1 MVSLVIKQDWTPTK
15 PSSFTAQMVYIMIPV
30 LGCPSYKISQN
41 ANPDLKWEQTA
52 MLNIGLDFS
61 VLDSRLG
68 GRIEWYNKKTSDML
82 YTYPVPTPPYLY
94 NKIMANVGDMRNT
107 GIELSLNADAIRTK
121 DFDWNISL
129 NLAHNE
135 NEVTRLSNDVF
146 TMDKI
151 LLGDVF
157 IRGGSSS
164 GTQRIGRRTPYR
176 TILRFGL

>member
-1 MVSLVIKQDWTPTK
+1 
-15 PSSFTAQMVYIMIPV
+15 
-30 LGCPSYKISQN
+30 
-41 ANPDLKWEQTA
+41 
-52 MLNIGLDFS
+52 
-61 VLDSRLG
+61 
-68 GRIEWYNKKTSDML
+68 
-82 YTYPVPTPPYLY
+82 
-94 NKIMANVGDMRNT
+94 MRNT

-164 GTQRIGRRTPYR
+164 GTHVLEEGRPIGQFY
-176 TILRFGL
+176 GLVCNGIDENGSISW

>member
-1 MVSLVIKQDWTPTK
+1 
-15 PSSFTAQMVYIMIPV
+15 
-30 LGCPSYKISQN
+30 
-41 ANPDLKWEQTA
+41 
-52 MLNIGLDFS
+52 
-61 VLDSRLG
+61 
-68 GRIEWYNKKTSDML
+68 
-82 YTYPVPTPPYLY
+82 
-94 NKIMANVGDMRNT
+94 MANVGDMRNT

-164 GTQRIGRRTPYR
+164 GTHVLEEGRPIGQFYGLVCNGIDENGRYIMVDKDGDARFPIRRIM
-176 TILRFGL
+176 TIHRIRSTETDIWYHQYFPLQEF

>member
-1 MVSLVIKQDWTPTK
+1 
-15 PSSFTAQMVYIMIPV
+15 
-30 LGCPSYKISQN
+30 
-41 ANPDLKWEQTA
+41 
-52 MLNIGLDFS
+52 
-61 VLDSRLG
+61 
-68 GRIEWYNKKTSDML
+68 
-82 YTYPVPTPPYLY
+82 
-94 NKIMANVGDMRNT
+94 MANVGDMRNT

-164 GTQRIGRRTPYR
+164 GTHVLKKDALSDNSTVWFVTVLTRTVD
-176 TILRFGL
+176 ISW

>member
-1 MVSLVIKQDWTPTK
+1 
-15 PSSFTAQMVYIMIPV
+15 
-30 LGCPSYKISQN
+30 
-41 ANPDLKWEQTA
+41 
-52 MLNIGLDFS
+52 
-61 VLDSRLG
+61 
-68 GRIEWYNKKTSDML
+68 
-82 YTYPVPTPPYLY
+82 
-94 NKIMANVGDMRNT
+94 MANVGDMRNT

-164 GTQRIGRRTPYR
+164 GTHDIVRRTPYR
-176 TILRFGL
+176 TILTVWFVTVLTRTVDISW